1 MEIFKTQD
9 YSKFKFLSYNRAVGS
24 NKKLSKSIEIANLT
38 PVCPIIVTPD
48 MEIIDGQNRFE
59 VCKSKEMPIYYVVYD
74 GDAETAMKA
83 LNTCAQPWR
92 QEEWLQYYLA
102 KEVPNYVALKDFMDM
117 YNLPISNAILI
128 FSNGSTNATTFKKG
142 NLNRTGKYHNEIAV
156 FLNDVASV
164 LPRDI
169 VRFRAFV
176 NGVMLFFNEF
186 GGNKRKVEKLK
197 KKIASIY
204 KYNRTEDYL
213 NSFRNYVK

>member
-83 LNTCAQPWR
+83 LNTCSQP
-92 QEEWLQYYLA
+92 
-102 KEVPNYVALKDFMDM
+102 
-117 YNLPISNAILI
+117 
-128 FSNGSTNATTFKKG
+128 
-142 NLNRTGKYHNEIAV
+142 
-156 FLNDVASV
+156 
-164 LPRDI
+164 
-169 VRFRAFV
+169 
-176 NGVMLFFNEF
+176 
-186 GGNKRKVEKLK
+186 
-197 KKIASIY
+197 
-204 KYNRTEDYL
+204 
-213 NSFRNYVK
+213 